1 MIGIR
6 IDFISPVETDQE
18 VLGKSNWWSR
28 PRKLI
33 FAQPWIFNFLKNS
46 ISAELIQSN
55 VYEAPEDQFN
65 YNTKWVDVFFSPNM
79 ESAQTW
85 TTSTEFLQFLALF
98 QNNGFTYTVTMLEN
112 IDPDTFSLPSGYVS
126 VIAEDHTFFGHEW
139 GRIDE
144 TEWVDEW

>member
-18 VLGKSNWWSR
+18 VLVKSNWWRR

-33 FAQPWIFNFLKNS
+33 FAQPWIFDFLKNS
-46 ISAELIQSN
+46 ISAELIQ
-55 VYEAPEDQFN
+55 VDLYEAPEDEFN

-85 TTSTEFLQFLALF
+85 TTSSEFLQFLALF
-98 QNNGFTYTVTMLEN
+98 QSNGFTCTVTMLEN
-112 IDPDTFSLPSGYVS
+112 IDPDTFSLPMGYMTPS
-126 VIAEDHTFFGHEW
+126 AQGNLFFGHEW

-144 TEWVDEW
+144 TEWVDE